1 MLNEFTFLYVDNE
14 AITDAF
20 GEYNGRALLNNSK
33 RIFGGREQVFFEYGK
48 DETMPI
54 FDNTLSSKQ
63 KKVNKNV
70 ILNVNSHIE
79 SPSGLTVISMH
90 SDDIDTSTTRYD
102 ADYVHQHCRPI
113 LLGNFKTFETKR
125 YYSIDLS
132 YILAISRAFTDF
144 KFDQFEGEG
153 LRILQAWIFVM
164 TYGVHH
170 PDEYELIMLQASK
183 NEYGKKTRNRPI
195 IRNGYY
201 AKDEEVSR
209 MGAPYGESSDEE
221 WALSSSDYS
230 KVAALDSIFAEL
242 SKGSPLL
249 YNGSIVPDLIRN
261 SRQYGDTVPEYFVD
275 LLGAKA
281 NLNNNNT
288 KGY

>member
-1 MLNEFTFLYVDNE
+1 MLNEFTFLYPDNE
-14 AITDAF
+14 AVTDAF
-20 GEYNGRALLNNSK
+20 GEYNGRALLNNAK
-33 RIFGGREQVFFEYGK
+33 RIFGGKEQVFFEYGK
-48 DETMPI
+48 DESMPI
-54 FDNTLSSKQ
+54 YNDVLPSKQ

-70 ILNVNSHIE
+70 ILNVNSHVE

-90 SDDIDTSTTRYD
+90 SSDTDTSTVRYD
-102 ADYVHQHCRPI
+102 ADYVHQYCRPV

-125 YYSIDLS
+125 FYSIDLS
-132 YILAISRAFTDF
+132 YILAISRAFTDL

-153 LRILQAWIFVM
+153 LRILKAWIFVM
-164 TYGVHH
+164 TYGIHH
-170 PDEYELIMLQASK
+170 PDEYELIMIQSSK
-183 NEYGKKTRNRPI
+183 NEYGESARNRSI
-195 IRNGYY
+195 VRNGYY
-201 AKDEEVSR
+201 KGEAINK
-209 MGAPYGESSDEE
+209 MGAPYGESSDDE